1 MIAACFSQVPIG
13 QKGTTTSVAALV
25 EKMVSLDNNIKNL
38 ESKFETVNMKRKC
51 FEDKKKAEPKKIVI
65 TKPKDKQKQDEWDKI
80 KADTTKFL
88 ETTPKVTDLNKHQWL
103 DLMQRSKDSYNDK
116 QGCMQKS
123 QKKKINDLW
132 AQYVNFT

>member
-25 EKMVSLDNNIKNL
+25 EKMVSLDNNIKTL

-65 TKPKDKQKQDEWDKI
+65 TNPKK
-80 KADTTKFL
+80 
-88 ETTPKVTDLNKHQWL
+88 
-103 DLMQRSKDSYNDK
+103 SKNRMN
-116 QGCMQKS
+116 G
-123 QKKKINDLW
+123 
-132 AQYVNFT
+132 TR